1 MDGERFDD
9 LARILALG
17 VSRRQILKLLAGGT
31 AAIVSAAT
39 RWRDVS
45 AKALASVQTGVTPSV
60 TMNQTATPYGPVNS
74 PANVFQGTC
83 AAFLDRINFLGVQC
97 PNNSYEPTLA
107 GCTIANWHLQLD
119 EANAQLYSVRPDP
132 TTQSAFCID
141 FEVLATL
148 TASPQFD

>member
-45 AKALASVQTGVTPSV
+45 AKALASVQTGGQKKFCLGSV
-60 TMNQTATPYGPVNS
+60 EVSDQGDPKRGEFGTGINIPWMKKHFRAEVFGCRKHPDDTFLLRTATSYLFWVQTRSGEWKLFKYGDKP
-74 PANVFQGTC
+74 
-83 AAFLDRINFLGVQC
+83 I
-97 PNNSYEPTLA
+97 E
-107 GCTIANWHLQLD
+107 
-119 EANAQLYSVRPDP
+119 
-132 TTQSAFCID
+132 
-141 FEVLATL
+141 
-148 TASPQFD
+148 